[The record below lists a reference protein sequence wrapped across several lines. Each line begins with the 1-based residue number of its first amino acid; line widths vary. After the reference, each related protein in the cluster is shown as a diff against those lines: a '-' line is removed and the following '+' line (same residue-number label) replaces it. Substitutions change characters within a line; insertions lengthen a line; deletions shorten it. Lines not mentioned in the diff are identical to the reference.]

1 MGSHSLDART
11 QYSKALRGEITS
23 RATTAAIR
31 NLGELPIDDSI
42 SGYTLSIPS
51 TKSGGP
57 TTSEL
62 FAASLAPLPSSKPR
76 VVLAAAG
83 PHEILRLVKDV
94 GLDLFV
100 DEWSSY
106 CATVGVGLDFTFP
119 AASFDSPSA
128 STPPSPLPSG
138 KRDIGHS
145 FFDLHFD
152 RSFVPLS
159 SSALADIAEGAEH
172 PFGPEPPSRAYV
184 HHLLQA
190 HEMTSHVIL
199 ALHNNL
205 VMQAFFASI
214 RNLLALG
221 DESFEK
227 EVERFA
233 ETYGEAEADGMYPCV
248 RSAKGEWERV
258 DKERG
263 KGSLKE
269 KLRLDEVEAEMMEGK
284 EQMAVTEGGLKA
296 PLEA

>member
-1 MGSHSLDART
+1 MRT
-11 QYSKALRGEITS
+11 EYSKALRGEITS

-31 NLGELPIDDSI
+31 DLGELPIDDSI

-51 TKSGGP
+51 IAADGP
-57 TTSEL
+57 CTSEL
-62 FAASLAPLPSSKPR
+62 FAASLAPLPPSKPR
-76 VVLAAAG
+76 IVFAAAG

-100 DEWSSY
+100 EEWSSY

-119 AASFDSPSA
+119 VASFDSSPA
-128 STPPSPLPSG
+128 SSPPPPLASG

-145 FFDLHFD
+145 FFDLRFD
-152 RSFVPLS
+152 RAFVPLS
-159 SSALADIAEGAEH
+159 SSPLAAITEGASH
-172 PFGPEPPSRAYV
+172 PFGPDPPSRAYV

-199 ALHNNL
+199 ALHNHL

-221 DESFEK
+221 DASFEK
-227 EVERFA
+227 EVERFFA
-233 ETYGEAEADGMYPCV
+233 TYDEVETDGMYSCV
-248 RSAKGEWERV
+248 RSAKSEWERV

-269 KLRLDEVEAEMMEGK
+269 KLRLDEAEAGLVEGK
-284 EQMAVTEGGLKA
+284 EQMAVTEGELKA
-296 PLEA
+296 PLET